1 MEFAIKTKWNSES
14 VDHEPITVTLSSTQ
28 EGVRVPVAAPFFN
41 SPPAPRGKPGE
52 PFPQLWDY
60 EGENDLKKINMK

>member
-28 EGVRVPVAAPFFN
+28 DGVRVAVTAPFFN
-41 SPPAPRGKPGE
+41 SPPAPVGKPGK

-60 EGENDLKKINMK
+60 EGENVVL